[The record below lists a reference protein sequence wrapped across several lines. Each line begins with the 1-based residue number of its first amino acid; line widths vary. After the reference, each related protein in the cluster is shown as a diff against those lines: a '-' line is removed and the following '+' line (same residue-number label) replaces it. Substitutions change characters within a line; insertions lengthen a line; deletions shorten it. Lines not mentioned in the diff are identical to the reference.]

1 MHHFVCK
8 KKERKKER
16 KQESIKKIDR
26 RYKKEKK
33 ENDKKMRKQKYIH
46 MTREPMTVLFSLSQ
60 YRMIKKMFNP

>member
-16 KQESIKKIDR
+16 KQDSIKKIDR